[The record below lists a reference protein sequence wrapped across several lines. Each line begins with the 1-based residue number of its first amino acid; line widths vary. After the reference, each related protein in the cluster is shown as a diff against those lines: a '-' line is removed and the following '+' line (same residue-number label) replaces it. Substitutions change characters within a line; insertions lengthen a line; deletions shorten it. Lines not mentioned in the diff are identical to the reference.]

1 MFNKTKTTFMTKNH
15 DIDTGSI
22 NLIGVGTTI
31 NGEIKSNGDVRID
44 GSLVGAV
51 NTKGKVVIGSTG
63 SVEGEIFCQNADI
76 SGAINGNITV
86 SELLALKA
94 TANLKGEITTN
105 KLSIEPGANFSGA
118 CSMGGVVKDLKH
130 AESRSDKKVEKTA

>member
-44 GSLVGAV
+44 GSLVGSV

-76 SGAINGNITV
+76 SGAIKGNITV